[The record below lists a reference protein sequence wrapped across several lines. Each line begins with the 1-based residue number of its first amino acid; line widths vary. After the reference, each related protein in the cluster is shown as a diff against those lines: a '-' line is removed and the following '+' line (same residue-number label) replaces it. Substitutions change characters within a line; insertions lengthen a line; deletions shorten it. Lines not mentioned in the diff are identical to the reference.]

1 MRSLTPDSPPPPG
14 AMWMASVSRVSLEPC
29 GQFQAAWPKWVREV
43 PKGAG
48 LAWVIPSING
58 RAWHPSKKNNGV
70 WHRMVLVQIP
80 VLLFKLRLVSEPP
93 NGSFASLRDLQEQSM
108 QGLAQ
113 LWAYLVFTCCYVLL
127 QHTPSLSQEAGLK

>member
-1 MRSLTPDSPPPPG
+1 
-14 AMWMASVSRVSLEPC
+14 
-29 GQFQAAWPKWVREV
+29 
-43 PKGAG
+43 
-48 LAWVIPSING
+48 
-58 RAWHPSKKNNGV
+58 
-70 WHRMVLVQIP
+70 MVLVQIP

-113 LWAYLVFTCCYVLL
+113 LWAHLVFTCCYVLL